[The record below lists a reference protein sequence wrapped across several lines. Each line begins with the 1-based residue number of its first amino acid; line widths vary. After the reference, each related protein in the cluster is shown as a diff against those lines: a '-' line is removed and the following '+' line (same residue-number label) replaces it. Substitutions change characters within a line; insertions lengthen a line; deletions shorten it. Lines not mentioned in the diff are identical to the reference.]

1 MYSRLVVYKVVK
13 RFTRSVSFEKLDTSF
28 VHLSIPSP
36 SDMLYLGVV
45 VINRYYTFMTSTLK
59 ERVGE
64 GGEGRRSKSW
74 TFFVDIINER
84 LFI

>member
-36 SDMLYLGVV
+36 SDMLCLGVV
-45 VINRYYTFMTSTLK
+45 VINRYHTFMTSTLK

-64 GGEGRRSKSW
+64 GGAGGGRGGGQKVGHFLW
-74 TFFVDIINER
+74 TS
-84 LFI
+84 